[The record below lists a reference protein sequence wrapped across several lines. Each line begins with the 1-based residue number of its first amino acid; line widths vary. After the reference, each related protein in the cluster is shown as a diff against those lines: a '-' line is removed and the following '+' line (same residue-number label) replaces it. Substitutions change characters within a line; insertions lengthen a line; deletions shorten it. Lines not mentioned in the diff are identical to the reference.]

1 MPSPLGGSGLGGGAP
16 PVPTLPQQHPG
27 PATTILVTPYEREVL
42 QVSHFPS
49 KVRPIALLY
58 IARAAIDSMLA
69 LDFMEQEP
77 YS

>member
-49 KVRPIALLY
+49 KVRLY
-58 IARAAIDSMLA
+58 IARAAIGLMLA
-69 LDFMEQEP
+69 LNFMEQEP
-77 YS
+77 HS